1 MKEYL
6 TTEGDGLTITYSAP
20 VGVDSVVYTISDLD
34 LDEIIF
40 ADEASI
46 NNDDLYEFDLSS
58 DICKYDRKLR
68 IDIELLN
75 YGTTPVYS
83 STSLVS
89 SGTNGSYNTDFLDIS
104 LVRPYVTAD
113 ELAEELGLTIVAGTP
128 ADTSEV
134 KRATIERWE
143 RQARMFINSKIDEKV
158 RLQYKTVTVVG
169 QDTDVLYLDGNRVES
184 FDKITKDDE
193 VVFDTQEDINLL
205 TYTLEISKS
214 KLQLKPYYVGANID
228 EGKAMSAI
236 YDPGYFERGSIYS
249 VRGEYGWKNVPEELR
264 EATIILVDD
273 MRCNDW
279 SYRNKGLKSVKNDSF
294 DIEYND
300 IIFSGTGNILVDSL
314 ISEFKSIRMFAI

>member
-20 VGVDSVVYTISDLD
+20 AGVDSVVYTITDLD
-34 LDEIIF
+34 LDEILF
-40 ADEASI
+40 ADEATKNGSV
-46 NNDDLYEFDLSS
+46 YEFELSS
-58 DICKYDRKLR
+58 EICKYDRKLR
-68 IDIELLN
+68 ISIELLD
-75 YGTTPVYS
+75 YGTASVYS
-83 STSLVS
+83 SAHLVS
-89 SGTNGSYNTDFLDIS
+89 SGTSGSYATDFLDVS

-113 ELAEELGLTIVAGTP
+113 ELAEELGLTIVTGTP
-128 ADTSEV
+128 ADNSEV
-134 KRATIERWE
+134 KRSTIERWE
-143 RQARMFINSKIDEKV
+143 RQARMFINSKIDDRI

-169 QDTDVLYLDGNRVES
+169 QDTDVLYLDGNRIES

-193 VVFDTQEDINLL
+193 VLYDTKEDVNLL
-205 TYTLEISKS
+205 DYTIEISKS

-294 DIEYND
+294 DIQYND
-300 IIFSGTGNILVDSL
+300 IAFSGTGNILVDAL
-314 ISEFKSIRMFAI
+314 ISDFKSIRMFAI

>member
-6 TTEGDGLTITYSAP
+6 TSEGDGLTITYSAP
-20 VGVDSVVYTISDLD
+20 AEVDSVVYTITDLD
-34 LDEIIF
+34 LDEILF
-40 ADEASI
+40 ADEATK
-46 NNDDLYEFDLSS
+46 NNSNLYEFELSS

-68 IDIELLN
+68 IGIELLD
-75 YGTTPVYS
+75 YGTPS
-83 STSLVS
+83 GVS
-89 SGTNGSYNTDFLDIS
+89 SIGSNGSYVTDFLDVS
-104 LVRPYVTAD
+104 LTRPYVTAD
-113 ELAEELGLTIVAGTP
+113 DLADELGLTIVTGTP

-134 KRATIERWE
+134 KRTTLERWE
-143 RQARMFINSKIDEKV
+143 RQARMFINSKIDDKV

-169 QDTDVLYLDGNRVES
+169 QDTDVLYLDGNRIES

-193 VVFDTQEDINLL
+193 VVYDSQEEINLL
-205 TYTLEISKS
+205 DQTLEISKS
-214 KLQLKPYYVGANID
+214 KLQLKPYSVGTNID
-228 EGKAMSAI
+228 EGKAMSAV

-294 DIEYND
+294 DLEYND
-300 IIFSGTGNILVDSL
+300 IIFSGTGNILVDAL
-314 ISEFKSIRMFAI
+314 ISDFKSVRMFAI

>member
-20 VGVDSVVYTISDLD
+20 AAVDSVVYTVTDLD
-34 LDEIIF
+34 LDEVLF

-46 NNDDLYEFDLSS
+46 NNDDLYEFELSS

-68 IDIELLN
+68 IDIELLD
-75 YGTTPVYS
+75 YGTPSAGS
-83 STSLVS
+83 SIGS
-89 SGTNGSYNTDFLDIS
+89 NGSYNTDFLDVS

-113 ELAEELGLTIVAGTP
+113 DLADELGLTIVAGTP
-128 ADTSEV
+128 SGTSEV
-134 KRATIERWE
+134 KRATLERWE
-143 RQARMFINSKIDEKV
+143 RQARMFINSKIDDKV

-169 QDTDVLYLDGNRVES
+169 QDTDVLYLDGNRIES

-193 VVFDTQEDINLL
+193 VLYDTQEDINLL
-205 TYTLEISKS
+205 DYTLEISKS
-214 KLQLKPYYVGANID
+214 KLQLKPISIGSNID
-228 EGKAMSAI
+228 ESKSVVAI

-249 VRGEYGWKNVPEELR
+249 VRGEYGYKNVPEELR

-300 IIFSGTGNILVDSL
+300 IIFSGTGNILVDAL
-314 ISEFKSIRMFAI
+314 ISDFKSIRMFAI

>member
-20 VGVDSVVYTISDLD
+20 VGVDSVVYTITDLD

-40 ADEASI
+40 ADEATLSGAV
-46 NNDDLYEFDLSS
+46 YEFELSS

-68 IDIELLN
+68 IDIELLD
-75 YGTTPVYS
+75 YGTPS
-83 STSLVS
+83 GVS
-89 SGTNGSYNTDFLDIS
+89 SSGSNGSYATDFLDIS

-113 ELAEELGLTIVAGTP
+113 ELAEELGLTIVTGTP

-143 RQARMFINSKIDEKV
+143 RQARMFINSKIDDKV

-193 VVFDTQEDINLL
+193 VLYDTQEDINLL
-205 TYTLEISKS
+205 DYTLEISKS
-214 KLQLKPYYVGANID
+214 KLQLKPFSVGSNID
-228 EGKAMSAI
+228 EGKSVVAI

-249 VRGEYGWKNVPEELR
+249 VRGEYGYKNVPEELR

-300 IIFSGTGNILVDSL
+300 IIFSGTGNILVDAL
-314 ISEFKSIRMFAI
+314 ISDFKSIRMFAI

>member
-20 VGVDSVVYTISDLD
+20 GTVDAVIYTITDLD
-34 LDEIIF
+34 LDEVLF
-40 ADEASI
+40 ADEASK
-46 NNDDLYEFDLSS
+46 NNDDLYEFELSS

-68 IDIELLN
+68 IGIELLD
-75 YGTTPVYS
+75 YGTPS
-83 STSLVS
+83 AVS
-89 SGTNGSYNTDFLDIS
+89 SVGSNGSYNTDFLDIS

-113 ELAEELGLTIVAGTP
+113 DLAEELGLTIVTGTP

-143 RQARMFINSKIDEKV
+143 RQARMFINSKIDDKI

-169 QDTDVLYLDGNRVES
+169 QDTDVLYLDGNRIES

-193 VVFDTQEDINLL
+193 VLYDTQEDINLL
-205 TYTLEISKS
+205 DYPIEISKS
-214 KLQLKPYYVGANID
+214 KLQLKPVSVGSNID
-228 EGKAMSAI
+228 EGKSVVAI

-294 DIEYND
+294 DIEYSD
-300 IIFSGTGNILVDSL
+300 VIFSGTGNILVDAL
-314 ISEFKSIRMFAI
+314 ISDFKSIRMFAI

>member
-20 VGVDSVVYTISDLD
+20 AVTDSVVYTITDIE
-34 LDEIIF
+34 LDEVLF

-46 NNDDLYEFDLSS
+46 NNDDLYEFELSS

-68 IDIELLN
+68 IDIELLD
-75 YGTTPVYS
+75 YGTPS
-83 STSLVS
+83 GVS
-89 SGTNGSYNTDFLDIS
+89 SVGSNGSYNTDFLDVS

-113 ELAEELGLTIVAGTP
+113 DLAEELGLTIVTGTP

-169 QDTDVLYLDGNRVES
+169 QDTDVLYLDGNRIES

-193 VVFDTQEDINLL
+193 VVFDTKEDIDLL
-205 TYTLEISKS
+205 TYDLEISKS

-228 EGKAMSAI
+228 EGKAMSAV

-300 IIFSGTGNILVDSL
+300 IIFSGTGNILVDAL
-314 ISEFKSIRMFAI
+314 ISDFKSIRMFAI

>member
-20 VGVDSVVYTISDLD
+20 ATVDAVIYTITDLD
-34 LDEIIF
+34 LDEVLF
-40 ADEASI
+40 ADEASK
-46 NNDDLYEFDLSS
+46 NDDDLYEFELSS

-68 IDIELLN
+68 IGIELLD
-75 YGTTPVYS
+75 YGTPS
-83 STSLVS
+83 AVS
-89 SGTNGSYNTDFLDIS
+89 SIGSNGSYATDFLDIS
-104 LVRPYVTAD
+104 LVRPYVSAD
-113 ELAEELGLTIVAGTP
+113 SLADELGLTIVTGTP
-128 ADTSEV
+128 ADNSEV
-134 KRATIERWE
+134 NRSTIERWE
-143 RQARMFINSKIDEKV
+143 RQARMFINSKIDDKV

-169 QDTDVLYLDGNRVES
+169 QDTDVLYLDGNRIES

-193 VVFDTQEDINLL
+193 ILYDTREDINLL
-205 TYTLEISKS
+205 DHTIEISKS
-214 KLQLKPYYVGANID
+214 KLQLKPVSIGTNID
-228 EGKAMSAI
+228 EGKAMTAI

-294 DIEYND
+294 DIQYND
-300 IIFSGTGNILVDSL
+300 IAFSGTGNILVDAL

>member
-20 VGVDSVVYTISDLD
+20 GTVDAVIYTITDLD
-34 LDEIIF
+34 LDEVLF
-40 ADEASI
+40 ADEASK
-46 NNDDLYEFDLSS
+46 NDDDLYEFELSS

-68 IDIELLN
+68 IGIELLD
-75 YGTTPVYS
+75 YGTPS
-83 STSLVS
+83 AVS
-89 SGTNGSYNTDFLDIS
+89 SVGSNGSYNTDFLDIS

-113 ELAEELGLTIVAGTP
+113 DLAEELGLTIVTGTP

-143 RQARMFINSKIDEKV
+143 RQARMFINSKIDDKI

-169 QDTDVLYLDGNRVES
+169 QDTDVLYLDGNRIES

-193 VVFDTQEDINLL
+193 VLYDTQEDINLL
-205 TYTLEISKS
+205 DYPIEISKS
-214 KLQLKPYYVGANID
+214 KLQLKPVSVGSNID
-228 EGKAMSAI
+228 EGKSVVAI

-294 DIEYND
+294 DIEYSD
-300 IIFSGTGNILVDSL
+300 VIFSGTGNILVDAL
-314 ISEFKSIRMFAI
+314 ISDFKSIRMFAI

>member
-20 VGVDSVVYTISDLD
+20 ATVDAVIYTITDLD
-34 LDEIIF
+34 LDEVLF
-40 ADEASI
+40 ADEASK
-46 NNDDLYEFDLSS
+46 NNDDLYEFELSS

-68 IDIELLN
+68 IGIELLD
-75 YGTTPVYS
+75 YGTPS
-83 STSLVS
+83 AVS
-89 SGTNGSYNTDFLDIS
+89 SVGSNGSYTTDFLDIS
-104 LVRPYVTAD
+104 LVRPYVSAD
-113 ELAEELGLTIVAGTP
+113 DLAEELGLTIVIGTP

-134 KRATIERWE
+134 KRSTVERWE
-143 RQARMFINSKIDEKV
+143 RQARMYINSKIDDKV

-169 QDTDVLYLDGNRVES
+169 QDTDVLYLDGNRIES

-193 VVFDTQEDINLL
+193 VLYDTQEDIDLL
-205 TYTLEISKS
+205 NQNIEISKS
-214 KLQLKPYYVGANID
+214 KLQLKPIAVGYNID
-228 EGKAMSAI
+228 EGKAMSVI

-279 SYRNKGLKSVKNDSF
+279 SYRNKGLKTVKNDSF
-294 DIEYND
+294 DIQYND
-300 IIFSGTGNILVDSL
+300 IAFSGTGNILVDAL
-314 ISEFKSIRMFAI
+314 ISDFKSIRMFAI